1 MTLRKLEDKLA
12 HAILG
17 VFTLATVLLLA
28 FLIFFIFRESFPA
41 IRDVGL
47 KNLLLGSQW
56 RPLIYSGEPSFGMRN
71 MILST
76 LYVAVLAVAFA
87 LIIGVGTALCLA
99 CTATDR
105 QRTLVMPYI
114 DLLASIPSVVYGFIG
129 LYIVVKFFEKLGRAT
144 GESILAGGIVLSVM
158 ILPYM
163 VSSCCDTM
171 VRLRRRYSA
180 ASQGLGISRWYMA
193 SQLVLPASTRGI
205 LISMALATG
214 RAMGETMAVMMVMGN
229 SIAFPKLLGKG
240 ETISAL
246 IAMEMGI
253 AEVGSTHYSSL
264 YTAGL
269 VLMVLL
275 FAINIIFEL
284 LKKKLAKEGV

>member
-1 MTLRKLEDKLA
+1 MRKLEDKIF
-12 HAILG
+12 HAVMV
-17 VFTLATVLLLA
+17 VFCLLTVLLLA
-28 FLIFFIFRESFPA
+28 FLIFFIFRESLPA
-41 IRDVGL
+41 IREVGL
-47 KNLLLGSQW
+47 SNLLLGDQW
-56 RPLIYSGEPSFGMRN
+56 RPLIYKDAPSFGMRN

-76 LYVAVLAVAFA
+76 LYVAGLAVAFA
-87 LIIGVGTALCLA
+87 LVIGVGTALFLA
-99 CTATDR
+99 CAATDR
-105 QRTLVMPYI
+105 QRMLVMPYI
-114 DLLASIPSVVYGFIG
+114 DLLASIPSVIYGFIG

-163 VSSCCDTM
+163 ISSCCDTM
-171 VRLRRRYSA
+171 VKLKNRYGN
-180 ASQGLGISRWYMA
+180 ASCAMGVSRWYMA
-193 SQLVLPASTRGI
+193 GQMILPASTRGI

-229 SIAFPKLLGKG
+229 SIAFPRLLGKG

-253 AEVGSTHYSSL
+253 AEVGSTHYSAL
-264 YTAGL
+264 YTAGF

-275 FAINIIFEL
+275 FAINIVFEL
-284 LKKKLAKEGV
+284 LKKKLAKEGAA

>member
-1 MTLRKLEDKLA
+1 MRKVQDGLFRAVMGLFA
-12 HAILG
+12 FL
-17 VFTLATVLLLA
+17 TVLLLA
-28 FLIFFIFRESFPA
+28 FLIWFVFRESLPA
-41 IRDVGL
+41 IREVGL
-47 KNLLLGSQW
+47 KELLTGDKW
-56 RPLIYSGEPSFGMRN
+56 RPLIYTGQPSYGMRN
-71 MILST
+71 MIAST
-76 LYVAVLAVAFA
+76 LYVSALAVLFA
-87 LIIGVGTALCLA
+87 LVIGVGCALFLA
-99 CTATDR
+99 CRASEK
-105 QRTLVMPYI
+105 QRTAIMPYI

-163 VSSCCDTM
+163 ISSCCDTM
-171 VRLRRRYSA
+171 VRLYNRYEA
-180 ASQGLGISRWYMA
+180 ASSGLGVSRWYMA
-193 SQLVLPASTRGI
+193 SQLVLPASTRGV

-229 SIAFPKLLGKG
+229 SLAFPKLLGKG

-253 AEVGSTHYSSL
+253 AEVGSTHYSAL

-269 VLMVLL
+269 TLMVLL

-284 LKKKLAKEGV
+284 LKKKLAKEGSL

>member
-1 MTLRKLEDKLA
+1 MRKLEDR
-12 HAILG
+12 IFRYVLG
-17 VFTLATVLLLA
+17 FFSLITVLLLA
-28 FLIFFIFRESFPA
+28 FLIFFIFRESITA
-41 IRDVGL
+41 IREVGL
-47 KNLLLGSQW
+47 KELLLGDQW
-56 RPLIYSGEPSFGMRN
+56 RPLIYKDAPSFGMRN

-76 LYVAVLAVAFA
+76 LYVAGLAVLFS
-87 LIIGVGTALCLA
+87 LVIGVGCALFLA
-99 CTATDR
+99 CSATDR

-114 DLLASIPSVVYGFIG
+114 DLLASIPSVIYGFIG

-163 VSSCCDTM
+163 ISSCCDTM
-171 VRLRRRYSA
+171 VRLRHRYGN
-180 ASQGLGISRWYMA
+180 ASDAMGVSKWYMA
-193 SQLVLPASTRGI
+193 GQMILPASTRGI

-253 AEVGSTHYSSL
+253 AEVGSTHYSAL

-269 VLMVLL
+269 VLMVML
-275 FAINIIFEL
+275 FAINIVFEL
-284 LKKKLAKEGV
+284 LKKKLAKEGAA

>member
-1 MTLRKLEDKLA
+1 MRKIEDSIFQIIMGL
-12 HAILG
+12 
-17 VFTLATVLLLA
+17 FTLATVLLLA
-28 FLIFFIFRESFPA
+28 FLIWFIFRESMPA
-41 IRDVGL
+41 IREVGL
-47 KNLLLGSQW
+47 KELLMGSQW

-76 LYVAVLAVAFA
+76 LYVSVLAVLFA
-87 LIIGVGTALCLA
+87 LVIGVGCALFLA
-99 CTATDR
+99 CRATER
-105 QRTLVMPYI
+105 QRTAIMPYI

-144 GESILAGGIVLSVM
+144 GESVLAGGILLSVM

-163 VSSCCDTM
+163 ISSCCDTM
-171 VRLRRRYSA
+171 VRLYKRYNA
-180 ASQGLGISRWYMA
+180 ASLGLGVSRWYMA
-193 SQLVLPASTRGI
+193 SQLVLPASRRGI

-229 SIAFPKLLGKG
+229 SIGSPTLLGKG

-253 AEVGSTHYSSL
+253 AERGSIHYSAL

-284 LKKKLAKEGV
+284 LKKKLAKEGSL

>member
-1 MTLRKLEDKLA
+1 MRKLEDRIFQT
-12 HAILG
+12 ILG
-17 VFTLATVLLLA
+17 FLTLATVLLLA
-28 FLIFFIFRESFPA
+28 FLIFFIFRESLPA
-41 IRDVGL
+41 IRDIGL
-47 KNLLLGSQW
+47 KELLLGDQW
-56 RPLIYSGEPSFGMRN
+56 RPLIYRDAPSFGIRN

-76 LYVAVLAVAFA
+76 LYVSALAVLFS
-87 LIIGVGTALCLA
+87 LIIGVGCALFLA
-99 CTATDR
+99 CAATDR
-105 QRTLVMPYI
+105 QRMLVTPYI
-114 DLLASIPSVVYGFIG
+114 DLLASIPSVIYGFIG
-129 LYIVVKFFEKLGRAT
+129 LYIVVKFFENLGRAT

-163 VSSCCDTM
+163 ISSCCDTM
-171 VRLRRRYSA
+171 VRIRSRYGDASA
-180 ASQGLGISRWYMA
+180 AMGVSRWYMA
-193 SQLVLPASTRGI
+193 GQLILPSSTRGI

-229 SIAFPKLLGKG
+229 SIAFPTLLGKG

-253 AEVGSTHYSSL
+253 AEVGSTHYSAL

-275 FAINIIFEL
+275 FAINIVFEL
-284 LKKKLAKEGV
+284 LKKKLTKGGM

>member
-1 MTLRKLEDKLA
+1 MRKLEDIFTRA
-12 HAILG
+12 VLG
-17 VFTLATVLLLA
+17 LFTLATVLLLG
-28 FLIFFIFRESFPA
+28 FLIYFIFRESLPA

-47 KNLLLGSQW
+47 KNLLLGEQW

-71 MILST
+71 MIVST
-76 LYVAVLAVAFA
+76 LYVSALAVVFA
-87 LIIGVGTALCLA
+87 LVIGVGCAMFLA
-99 CTATDR
+99 CVATDR
-105 QRTLVMPYI
+105 LRTLVMPYI
-114 DLLASIPSVVYGFIG
+114 DLLASIPSVIYGFIG

-163 VSSCCDTM
+163 VSACCDTM
-171 VRLRRRYSA
+171 VSLRRRYAA
-180 ASQGLGISRWYMA
+180 ASEGLGVSRWYMV
-193 SQLVLPASTRGI
+193 SQLVLPASRRGI

-229 SIAFPKLLGKG
+229 SIAFPSLLGKG

-246 IAMEMGI
+246 IAMEMGV
-253 AEVGSTHYSSL
+253 ADVGSTHYSAL

-269 VLMVLL
+269 TLMVLL

-284 LKKKLAKEGV
+284 LKKKLAKEEA

>member
-1 MTLRKLEDKLA
+1 MGIFCLT
-12 HAILG
+12 
-17 VFTLATVLLLA
+17 TVLLLA
-28 FLIFFIFRESFPA
+28 FLIYFIFRESMPA

-47 KNLLLGSQW
+47 KGLLLGDQW

-71 MILST
+71 MIFST
-76 LYVAVLAVAFA
+76 LYVAGLAVLFA
-87 LIIGVGTALCLA
+87 LVIGVGCALFLA
-99 CTATDR
+99 CAATDR

-114 DLLASIPSVVYGFIG
+114 DLLASIPSVIYGFIG

-163 VSSCCDTM
+163 ISSCCDTM
-171 VRLRRRYSA
+171 VRIRNRYAAASA
-180 ASQGLGISRWYMA
+180 AMGVRKWYMA
-193 SQLVLPASTRGI
+193 GQMILPASLRGI

-253 AEVGSTHYSSL
+253 AEVGGTHYSAL

-269 VLMVLL
+269 VLMVML

-284 LKKKLAKEGV
+284 LKKKLAKEGA

>member
-1 MTLRKLEDKLA
+1 MRKLEDRIFQA
-12 HAILG
+12 VLG
-17 VFTLATVLLLA
+17 IFSLITVFLLA
-28 FLIFFIFRESFPA
+28 FLIYFIFRESLPA
-41 IRDVGL
+41 IRDIGL
-47 KNLLLGSQW
+47 KHLLLGDQW

-76 LYVAVLAVAFA
+76 LYVSVLAVIFA
-87 LIIGVGTALCLA
+87 LVIGVGTALCLA
-99 CTATDR
+99 CAATER
-105 QRTLVMPYI
+105 QRMLLMPYI
-114 DLLASIPSVVYGFIG
+114 DLLASIPSVIYGFIG

-171 VRLRRRYSA
+171 VRLRQRYSA

-193 SQLVLPASTRGI
+193 SQLILPASARGI

-253 AEVGSTHYSSL
+253 AEVGSTHYSAL

-269 VLMVLL
+269 VLMVML

-284 LKKKLAKEGV
+284 LKKKLAKEGVV

>member
-1 MTLRKLEDKLA
+1 MRKVQDR
-12 HAILG
+12 
-17 VFTLATVLLLA
+17 VFRIVMGLFAFLTVLLLI
-28 FLIFFIFRESFPA
+28 FLIWFVFRESLPA
-41 IRDVGL
+41 IREVGL
-47 KNLLLGSQW
+47 AELLTGSQW

-76 LYVAVLAVAFA
+76 LYVSALAVLFA
-87 LIIGVGTALCLA
+87 LVIGVGCALFLA
-99 CTATDR
+99 CRASER
-105 QRTLVMPYI
+105 QRNFIMPYI

-129 LYIVVKFFEKLGRAT
+129 LYIVVKFFEKLGRPT

-163 VSSCCDTM
+163 ISSCCDTM
-171 VRLRRRYSA
+171 VRLYNRYEA
-180 ASQGLGISRWYMA
+180 ASRGLGVSRWYMA

-229 SIAFPKLLGKG
+229 SLAFPKLLGKG

-253 AEVGSTHYSSL
+253 AERGSIHYSAL

-275 FAINIIFEL
+275 FAINIVFEL
-284 LKKKLAKEGV
+284 LKKKLAKEGSL

>member
-1 MTLRKLEDKLA
+1 MRKLEDRIF
-12 HAILG
+12 HAVMGAFCL
-17 VFTLATVLLLA
+17 LTVLLLA
-28 FLIFFIFRESFPA
+28 FLIWFIFRESLPA
-41 IRDVGL
+41 IREIGL
-47 KNLLLGSQW
+47 KDLLLGDQW
-56 RPLIYSGEPSFGMRN
+56 RPLIYKDAPSFGIRN

-76 LYVAVLAVAFA
+76 LYVSALAVVFA
-87 LIIGVGTALCLA
+87 LVIGVGTALFLA
-99 CTATDR
+99 CAATER

-114 DLLASIPSVVYGFIG
+114 DLLASIPSVIYGFIG

-163 VSSCCDTM
+163 ISSCCDTM
-171 VRLRRRYSA
+171 VRLKKRYSA
-180 ASQGLGISRWYMA
+180 ASAGLGVSRWYMA
-193 SQLVLPASTRGI
+193 SQLILPASVRGI

-253 AEVGSTHYSSL
+253 AEVGSIHYSAL

-269 VLMVLL
+269 TLMVLL
-275 FAINIIFEL
+275 FAINIVFEL
-284 LKKKLAKEGV
+284 MKKKLAKEGAV

>member
-1 MTLRKLEDKLA
+1 MRKLEDRIFQT
-12 HAILG
+12 ILG
-17 VFTLATVLLLA
+17 IFSLITVLLLA
-28 FLIFFIFRESFPA
+28 FLIFFIFRESLPA
-41 IRDVGL
+41 IRDIGL
-47 KNLLLGSQW
+47 GNLLLGDQW

-76 LYVAVLAVAFA
+76 LYVAVLAVIFA
-87 LIIGVGTALCLA
+87 LIVGVGTALFLA
-99 CTATDR
+99 CAATDR
-105 QRTLVMPYI
+105 QRTVVMPYI
-114 DLLASIPSVVYGFIG
+114 DLLASIPSVIYGFIG

-163 VSSCCDTM
+163 ISSCCDTM
-171 VRLRRRYSA
+171 VKLKNRYSA
-180 ASQGLGISRWYMA
+180 ASSGLGVSRWYMA

-229 SIAFPKLLGKG
+229 SIAFPRLLGKG

-253 AEVGSTHYSSL
+253 AEVGSTHYSAL

-275 FAINIIFEL
+275 FVINIIFEL
-284 LKKKLAKEGV
+284 LKRKLAKEGAA

>member
-1 MTLRKLEDKLA
+1 MRKFEDVVTQ
-12 HAILG
+12 AILG
-17 VFTLATVLLLA
+17 LFTLLTVLLLG
-28 FLIFFIFRESFPA
+28 FLIFFIFRESIPA
-41 IRDVGL
+41 IQDVGL
-47 KNLLLGSQW
+47 KELLLGSQW
-56 RPLIYSGEPSFGMRN
+56 RPLIYTDAPSFGMRN
-71 MILST
+71 MIVST
-76 LYVAVLAVAFA
+76 LYVSTLAVVFA
-87 LIIGVGTALCLA
+87 LVIGVGCAICLA
-99 CTATDR
+99 CVATER
-105 QRTLVMPYI
+105 QRTLIMPYI
-114 DLLASIPSVVYGFIG
+114 DLLASIPSVIYGFIG

-171 VRLRRRYSA
+171 VKLHRRYGA
-180 ASQGLGISRWYMA
+180 ASQGLGVSRWYMV

-253 AEVGSTHYSSL
+253 AEVGSTHYSAL
-264 YTAGL
+264 YTADL
-269 VLMVLL
+269 TLMIML
-275 FAINIIFEL
+275 FIINIVFEL
-284 LKKKLAKEGV
+284 LKKKLAKGGV

>member
-1 MTLRKLEDKLA
+1 MRKLEDRFFRI
-12 HAILG
+12 ILG
-17 VFTLATVLLLA
+17 FFTLITVFLLA
-28 FLIFFIFRESFPA
+28 FLIYFIFRESMTA
-41 IRDVGL
+41 IRETGL
-47 KNLLLGSQW
+47 KELLLGSQW
-56 RPLIYSGEPSFGMRN
+56 RPLIYSDVPSFGMRN

-76 LYVAVLAVAFA
+76 VYVASLAVVFA
-87 LIIGVGTALCLA
+87 LVMGVGCALFLA
-99 CTATDR
+99 CSATDR
-105 QRTLVMPYI
+105 QRSLVMPYI
-114 DLLASIPSVVYGFIG
+114 DLLASIPSVIYGFIG

-163 VSSCCDTM
+163 ISSCCDTM
-171 VRLRRRYSA
+171 VSIRKRYGD
-180 ASQGLGISRWYMA
+180 ASTAMGVSKWYMA
-193 SQLVLPASTRGI
+193 GQMILPASTRGI

-253 AEVGSTHYSSL
+253 AEVGSVHYSAL

-269 VLMVLL
+269 VLMILL
-275 FAINIIFEL
+275 FAINITFEL
-284 LKKKLAKEGV
+284 LKKRLAKEGM

>member
-1 MTLRKLEDKLA
+1 MG
-12 HAILG
+12 I
-17 VFTLATVLLLA
+17 FCLATVLLLA
-28 FLIFFIFRESFPA
+28 FLIYFIFRESLPA

-47 KNLLLGSQW
+47 KNLLLGDQW
-56 RPLIYSGEPSFGMRN
+56 RPLIYSGEPSFGIRN
-71 MILST
+71 MIFST
-76 LYVAVLAVAFA
+76 LYVAGLAVLFA
-87 LIIGVGTALCLA
+87 LVIGVGCALFLA
-99 CTATDR
+99 CAATDR

-114 DLLASIPSVVYGFIG
+114 DLLASIPSVIYGFIG

-163 VSSCCDTM
+163 ISSCCDTM
-171 VRLRRRYSA
+171 VRIRNRYGAASA
-180 ASQGLGISRWYMA
+180 AMGVSKWYMA
-193 SQLVLPASTRGI
+193 GQMILPASLRGI

-253 AEVGSTHYSSL
+253 AEVGSTHYSAL

-269 VLMVLL
+269 VLMLML
-275 FAINIIFEL
+275 FAINIVFEL
-284 LKKKLAKEGV
+284 LKKKLAKEGM

>member
-1 MTLRKLEDKLA
+1 MRKAEDR
-12 HAILG
+12 
-17 VFTLATVLLLA
+17 VFRGIMGFFCLCTLALLI
-28 FLIFFIFRESFPA
+28 FLIYFMFRESWPA

-47 KNLLLGSQW
+47 RHLLLGDQW
-56 RPLIYSGEPSFGMRN
+56 RPLIYSGEPQLGFRN

-76 LYVAVLAVAFA
+76 LYVSVLAMLFA
-87 LIIGVGTALCLA
+87 LVIGVGCALFLA
-99 CTATDR
+99 CAATDR

-114 DLLASIPSVVYGFIG
+114 DLLASIPSVVYGFVG
-129 LYIVVKFFEKLGRAT
+129 LKIVIKFLEWCGRPA

-163 VSSCCDTM
+163 ISSCCETM
-171 VRLRRRYSA
+171 VRIRKHYGDSSA
-180 ASQGLGISRWYMA
+180 ALGISRWYMA
-193 SQLVLPASTRGI
+193 GQLVLPAATRGI

-229 SIAFPKLLGKG
+229 SIAVPKLLGKG

-246 IAMEMGI
+246 IAMEMGV
-253 AEVGSTHYSSL
+253 AEVGSTHYSAL

-269 VLMVLL
+269 VLMMLL
-275 FAINIIFEL
+275 VAINIVFEL
-284 LKKKLAKEGV
+284 LKRKLSREGSL

>member
-1 MTLRKLEDKLA
+1 MRKLEDRIF
-12 HAILG
+12 HAVMGAFCL
-17 VFTLATVLLLA
+17 LTVLLLA
-28 FLIFFIFRESFPA
+28 FLIWFIFRESLPA
-41 IRDVGL
+41 IREIGL
-47 KNLLLGSQW
+47 KDLLLGDQW
-56 RPLIYSGEPSFGMRN
+56 RPLIYKDAPSFGIRN

-76 LYVAVLAVAFA
+76 LYVSALAVVFA
-87 LIIGVGTALCLA
+87 LVIGVGTALFLA
-99 CTATDR
+99 CAATER

-114 DLLASIPSVVYGFIG
+114 DLLASIPSVIYGFIG

-163 VSSCCDTM
+163 ISSCCDTM
-171 VRLRRRYSA
+171 VRLKKRYSA
-180 ASQGLGISRWYMA
+180 ASAGLGVSRWYMA
-193 SQLVLPASTRGI
+193 SQLILPASVRGI

-253 AEVGSTHYSSL
+253 AEVGSIHYSAL

-269 VLMVLL
+269 TLMVLL
-275 FAINIIFEL
+275 FAINIVFEL
-284 LKKKLAKEGV
+284 LKKKLAKEGAV

>member
-1 MTLRKLEDKLA
+1 MRKLEDKLF
-12 HAILG
+12 HGIMGIFCLI
-17 VFTLATVLLLA
+17 TVLLLV
-28 FLIFFIFRESFPA
+28 FLIFFIFRESLTA
-41 IRDVGL
+41 IREVGL
-47 KNLLLGSQW
+47 TELLTGDQW
-56 RPLIYSGEPSFGMRN
+56 RPLIYKDAPSYGMRN

-76 LYVAVLAVAFA
+76 LYVAALAVLFA
-87 LIIGVGTALCLA
+87 LVIGVGCALCLA
-99 CTATDR
+99 CAATDR
-105 QRTLVMPYI
+105 QRTLIMPYI

-163 VSSCCDTM
+163 ISSCCDTM
-171 VRLRRRYSA
+171 VRIRSRYSDASA
-180 ASQGLGISRWYMA
+180 AMGISKWYMA
-193 SQLVLPASTRGI
+193 GQMILPASTRGI

-253 AEVGSTHYSSL
+253 AEVGSTHYSAL

-284 LKKKLAKEGV
+284 LKKRLAKEGAV

>member
-1 MTLRKLEDKLA
+1 MRKLEDS
-12 HAILG
+12 ILRTVMG
-17 VFTLATVLLLA
+17 LFALITVLLLA
-28 FLIFFIFRESFPA
+28 FLIYFIFRESLPA

-47 KNLLLGSQW
+47 KELLLGDQW
-56 RPLIYSGEPSFGMRN
+56 RPLIYKDAPGYGMRN

-76 LYVAVLAVAFA
+76 LYVSALAVLFA
-87 LIIGVGTALCLA
+87 LVIGVGCALFLA
-99 CTATDR
+99 CRATER
-105 QRTLVMPYI
+105 QRTMVMPYI
-114 DLLASIPSVVYGFIG
+114 DLLASIPSVIYGFIG

-163 VSSCCDTM
+163 ISSCCDTM
-171 VRLRRRYSA
+171 VGLYNRYNA
-180 ASQGLGISRWYMA
+180 ASQGLGVSRWYMA
-193 SQLVLPASTRGI
+193 AQLVLPASTRGI

-253 AEVGSTHYSSL
+253 AEVGSTHYSAL
-264 YTAGL
+264 YTAGF

-275 FAINIIFEL
+275 FAINILFEW
-284 LKKKLAKEGV
+284 LKKKLVREGM